1 MFSRA
6 YTIHFWLFK
15 PFMQRKRATC
25 DRACRQRGR
34 GETSGGPR
42 CPGVGQ
48 LPPSPRG
55 GVEDVCLVCTR
66 TDETLVP
73 GREGERSVRAPTI
86 TLSEKANPPWSRTA
100 SSADSTSSKGR
111 AVRGETGGWPRTARG
126 RESHRSR
133 WKGPAS
139 GFQSGSGLCLRW
151 RSPELCAPGAPIYSP
166 HPEVVLSSH
175 GWALWRGRVEDVW
188 GLSALSLQPAVLQDE
203 VP

>member
-1 MFSRA
+1 MTARV
-6 YTIHFWLFK
+6 
-15 PFMQRKRATC
+15 
-25 DRACRQRGR
+25 GR
-34 GETSGGPR
+34 EGAAR
-42 CPGVGQ
+42 
-48 LPPSPRG
+48 PRG
-55 GVEDVCLVCTR
+55 GPGAQALASYRRAREVALKTCVSCAPG

-126 RESHRSR
+126 REGHRSR

-151 RSPELCAPGAPIYSP
+151 HSPELCAPGAPIYSP
-166 HPEVVLSSH
+166 HPEVALSSH
-175 GWALWRGRVEDVW
+175 GWALWRGRMEDAW